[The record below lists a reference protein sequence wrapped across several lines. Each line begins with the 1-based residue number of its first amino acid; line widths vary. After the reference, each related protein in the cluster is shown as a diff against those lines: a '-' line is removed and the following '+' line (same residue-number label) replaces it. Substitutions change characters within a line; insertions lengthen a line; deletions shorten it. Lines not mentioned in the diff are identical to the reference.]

1 MSTTNDVR
9 NIKSMKIYRLNNI
22 NYIEISRHG
31 EGIFNNTEIREY
43 DEDTLPTYVKDF
55 IQNQSVRKY
64 SLETVGSAA
73 FRDKFEVDNELYNTI
88 VYINKLW

>member
-1 MSTTNDVR
+1 MSGNGME
-9 NIKSMKIYRLNNI
+9 NIKSMKIYRLNDI
-22 NYIEISRHG
+22 NYIEINRHG

-43 DEDTLPTYVKDF
+43 DEDTLPEYVKDF
-55 IQNQSVRKY
+55 IRNHSERKY